1 MHALNF
7 TTHRSQLGETLG
19 GIHFSCS
26 VSTTLEQL
34 DTRSFAPAC
43 WGIFLR
49 AKCLDKHRRVASAL
63 GASLRANTTPTF
75 TALAGATP
83 LRPC

>member
-43 WGIFLR
+43 WGIFFACKVLTQ
-49 AKCLDKHRRVASAL
+49 AQAC
-63 GASLRANTTPTF
+63 G
-75 TALAGATP
+75 
-83 LRPC
+83 LRPWCVLARQHDAHV